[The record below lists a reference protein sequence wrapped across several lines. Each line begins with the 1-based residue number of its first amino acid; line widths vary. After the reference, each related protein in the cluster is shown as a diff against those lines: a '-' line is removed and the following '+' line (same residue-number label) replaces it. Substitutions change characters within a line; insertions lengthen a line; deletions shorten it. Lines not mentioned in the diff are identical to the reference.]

1 MREVDH
7 GRDLSVVNTSLVQ
20 FGVDV
25 LGNPVGRPTPPE
37 IVADDPCHPDDGG
50 FVAVRPRE
58 AHRAQL
64 SKLAVINGI
73 GSRNRSAGNQG
84 SANHRGDGQ
93 CRQPT
98 R

>member
-7 GRDLSVVNTSLVQ
+7 GRDLSVVNASLVQ

-25 LGNPVGRPTPPE
+25 LGNPVGRPTSPE
-37 IVADDPCHPDDGG
+37 VVADDACHPDDGG

-64 SKLAVINGI
+64 SK
-73 GSRNRSAGNQG
+73 
-84 SANHRGDGQ
+84 
-93 CRQPT
+93 
-98 R
+98 